1 MNKWLIREACLAL
14 GHEEPISIE
23 PDGTVWLGADDDR
36 SYPDMKPIMKK
47 VVELE
52 SAQVAVRES
61 ARAKLVALG
70 LTDEEIKA
78 LIG

>member
-52 SAQVAVRES
+52 SAEVAVRES